1 LGPVI
6 VFLFGLIVGSFLN
19 VCIHRIP
26 RSESI
31 LFPPS
36 HCPGCSR
43 RIAWRDNIPV
53 LSFLLLGGRCRFCRE
68 KISPRYPLVELLTAF
83 FSIGI
88 FLISSGPVEYL
99 AYFIFTSAL
108 IVVSFIDLQH
118 RVVPNV
124 ISIPGILLGFP
135 ASFLLPRIT
144 WVDSLLG
151 ILLGGG
157 IIYLVIAVYWLF
169 TRREGMGG
177 GDLKLLAMIG
187 AFLGWK
193 GAVFS
198 LVSGALAGSVLGLAL
213 ILVKGWDRRD
223 QIPFGPFLS
232 LGAVGFL
239 LGGARLVDW
248 YLEIFKQGGY

>member
-108 IVVSFIDLQH
+108 IVISFIDLQH
-118 RVVPNV
+118 RIVPNV
-124 ISIPGILLGFP
+124 ISIPGIFLGFL
-135 ASFLLPRIT
+135 AAFFLPRIT

-169 TRREGMGG
+169 TRKEGMGG

-198 LVSGALAGSVLGLAL
+198 LVSGALAGSILGLAL
-213 ILVKGWDRRD
+213 ILVKGWNRRD

-248 YLEIFKQGGY
+248 YLLILKRGGY

>member
-1 LGPVI
+1 MGPVI

-26 RSESI
+26 RSESV

-36 HCPGCSR
+36 HCPRCSR
-43 RIAWRDNIPV
+43 RITWRDNIPV
-53 LSFLLLGGRCRFCRE
+53 LSFLLLGGRCRVCRE

-99 AYFIFTSAL
+99 VYFIFTAAL
-108 IVVSFIDLQH
+108 IVISFIDLQH
-118 RVVPNV
+118 RIVPNV
-124 ISIPGILLGFP
+124 ISIPGIPLGFL
-135 ASFLLPRIT
+135 ASFFLPRIT

-157 IIYLVIAVYWLF
+157 IIYLVIAVYYLF
-169 TRREGMGG
+169 TRREGMGA

-193 GAVFS
+193 GAAFS
-198 LVSGALAGSVLGLAL
+198 LVSGALAGSILGLAL
-213 ILVKGWDRRD
+213 ILVKGWTRRD

-232 LGAVGFL
+232 LGAAGFL

-248 YLEIFKQGGY
+248 YLSILRPV

>member
-1 LGPVI
+1 MGPVI

-36 HCPGCSR
+36 HCPRCSR
-43 RIAWRDNIPV
+43 RITWRDNIPV
-53 LSFLLLGGRCRFCRE
+53 LSFLLLGGRCRVCRE
-68 KISPRYPLVELLTAF
+68 KISPRYPLVELLTAI
-83 FSIGI
+83 FSISI
-88 FLISSGPVEYL
+88 FLISSGWIEYFV
-99 AYFIFTSAL
+99 YFIFTAAL
-108 IVVSFIDLQH
+108 IVISFVDLQH

-124 ISIPGILLGFP
+124 ISIPGIFLGFL

-157 IIYLVIAVYWLF
+157 IIYLVIAVYYLF

-198 LVSGALAGSVLGLAL
+198 LVAGALAGSVLGLSL
-213 ILVKGWDRRD
+213 ILFKGWSRRA
-223 QIPFGPFLS
+223 QIPIGPFLS
-232 LGAVGFL
+232 LGAAGFL
-239 LGGARLVDW
+239 LGGERLVEW
-248 YLEIFKQGGY
+248 YLLVLKQGRF

>member
-1 LGPVI
+1 MGPI
-6 VFLFGLIVGSFLN
+6 AAFIFGLIVGSFLN

-31 LFPPS
+31 LAPPS
-36 HCPGCSR
+36 HCPRCST
-43 RIAWRDNIPV
+43 RITWKDNIPV
-53 LSFLLLGGRCRFCRE
+53 LSFLFLRGRCRVCGER
-68 KISPRYPLVELLTAF
+68 ISFRYPLVELLTAL
-83 FSIGI
+83 FSLYL
-88 FLISSGPVEYL
+88 FAASSVL
-99 AYFIFTSAL
+99 AEYFIYFAFVSSL
-108 IVVSFIDLQH
+108 ITISFIDLQH
-118 RVVPNV
+118 RVIPNQ
-124 ISIPGILLGFP
+124 ISIPGIGLGFL

-157 IIYLVIAVYWLF
+157 IIYLLIAGYYLF

-198 LVSGALAGSVLGLAL
+198 LVAGALAGSVLGLAL
-213 ILVKGWDRRD
+213 MLIKGWGRRS

-232 LGAVGFL
+232 LGAAGFL
-239 LGGARLVDW
+239 AGGERLVDW
-248 YLEIFKQGGY
+248 YLLILKQGGN

>member
-1 LGPVI
+1 MGPVL
-6 VFLFGLIVGSFLN
+6 VFIFGLIVGSFLN

-36 HCPGCSR
+36 HCPRCSR
-43 RIAWRDNIPV
+43 RITWKDNIPV
-53 LSFLLLGGRCRFCRE
+53 ISFLFLRGRCRFCGE
-68 KISPRYPLVELLTAF
+68 GISFRYPLVELLTAF
-83 FSIGI
+83 FSLYL
-88 FLISSGPVEYL
+88 FLVSSSLIEYL
-99 AYFIFTSAL
+99 IYFVFTASL
-108 IVVSFIDLQH
+108 IAISFIDLQH
-118 RVVPNV
+118 RVIPNQ
-124 ISIPGILLGFP
+124 ISIPGIFLGFL

-144 WVDSLLG
+144 WADSLLG

-157 IIYLVIAVYWLF
+157 IIYLVIAVYYLF

-187 AFLGWK
+187 AFLGWQ

-198 LVSGALAGSVLGLAL
+198 LMAGALIGSVLGLTL
-213 ILVKGWDRRD
+213 MLVKGWGRRA

-232 LGAVGFL
+232 LGAAGFL
-239 LGGARLVDW
+239 CGGERLVDW
-248 YLEIFKQGGY
+248 YLLILQNG